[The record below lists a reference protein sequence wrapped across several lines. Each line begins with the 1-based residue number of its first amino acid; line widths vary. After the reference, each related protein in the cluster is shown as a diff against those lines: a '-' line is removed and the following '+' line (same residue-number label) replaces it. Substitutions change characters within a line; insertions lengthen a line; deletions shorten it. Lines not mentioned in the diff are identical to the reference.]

1 MSQSRH
7 LAAIMFADI
16 VGYTAIMQK
25 NEQEALKLLNRFKAL
40 IEEYTPTHTGTIVQY
55 FGDGCVLTF
64 DSSTE
69 CVSCALDIQKG
80 CNSEIK
86 IPVRIGMHLGEVIFH
101 NNNIFGD
108 GVNIASRV
116 ESLGVPGGILMS
128 KSIRDQIKNKAEFR
142 LASLG
147 GFAFKNVEEPMEVFA
162 LANEGLRVPK
172 RADLK
177 GKLSNTSDSEVTHRL
192 AAIMFSDIVGYSALN
207 RNDHLKAKA
216 LLSKN
221 RSIQKPIIE
230 RYGGTLLK
238 EADDDILV
246 SFRSAS
252 DAVLCAKDI
261 IKAIAGEV
269 QLSLRIG
276 INIGDLVNK
285 QGTVSGDGVEIAAG
299 IQELAPIN
307 GILISQGVNMN
318 VISQPE
324 INTRFL
330 GEEQL
335 RNSKQPVKVYLVEV
349 EGVEAP
355 VMVPE
360 RRTSES
366 RDRERSKGSTRRA
379 LNQMKL
385 GILAIAAVVLVGIG
399 YMVIDNNQKHEYA
412 VVSTP
417 EVLDKSIAVLPFE
430 NLSAEA
436 ENQYFADGQTE
447 AILNHLTKIADLR
460 VISRT
465 TMMSYS
471 GTNKSIPV
479 IAKEL
484 GVRYVLEGSVQRFGQ
499 KVRINAQ
506 LIDSDSD
513 KHLWSNNFDRDLNDI
528 FTIQTEI
535 AKNVAGQLQA
545 TITSG
550 EQEVLE
556 SIPTTDLNA
565 YDFYL
570 KGQEYLFRSRQEED
584 YRYAIQ
590 MFKRAVEIDESYT
603 LAWVGLSAASRWIYW
618 FHQDR
623 SSEHQRQTKE
633 YLNKAISL
641 DPDLMEVQLE
651 TAVYYYHCEL
661 NYQRA
666 LKILNQLKSEFPK
679 NDRLYLMVG
688 AVHRRMGEFEKSLE
702 LMERAISLSPTM
714 WNHWLDAGGT
724 LNLLRRYDEAARH
737 FENAINLNPSEGL
750 CYVFMGLLH
759 LVRGETEQARLLM
772 EENKQL
778 DHPGMIWLWS
788 ETEILDRNYQEAA
801 GILLTTDHSVWDHQ
815 FGYVPKPLLLGHIYR
830 LMGDESLSIIHFR
843 EARRLMEKKI
853 LELQD
858 DARLFSSLGLAY
870 AGLGME
876 KEALEN
882 GNKALSIMNTSI
894 DAWQGFYNELDM
906 VKILVMLEKYDEAI
920 EKLTFLYRQNGYLS
934 VELLNNDPFWDPIRN
949 MEGFKELMTGPKS
962 QSITEVSS

>member
-1 MSQSRH
+1 MFQSRH

-25 NEQEALKLLNRFKAL
+25 NEKEALKLLNRFKEL
-40 IEEYTPTHTGTIVQY
+40 IEEYTPIHEGTIVQY

-69 CVSCALDIQKG
+69 CVNCAMDIQRG
-80 CNSEIK
+80 CNAEFK
-86 IPVRIGMHLGEVIFH
+86 VPVRIGMHLGEVIFH

-108 GVNIASRV
+108 GVNIASRI

-128 KSIRDQIKNKAEFR
+128 KSIRDQIKNKGEFR

-177 GKLSNTSDSEVTHRL
+177 GKLSTSDPELTHRL
-192 AAIMFSDIVGYSALN
+192 AAIMFSNIVGYAVLN
-207 RNDHLKAKA
+207 RSDSLKAKA
-216 LLSKN
+216 IQEKN
-221 RSIQKPIIE
+221 KSIQKPIIE
-230 RYGGTLLK
+230 RYGGTLLT

-261 IKAIAGEV
+261 IKAIAAEV
-269 QLSLRIG
+269 ELSLRIG
-276 INIGDLVNK
+276 INIGDLVNNK
-285 QGTVSGDGVEIAAG
+285 GVISGDGVEIAAG
-299 IQELAPIN
+299 IQSLAPIN

-318 VISQPE
+318 VASQPG

-335 RNSKQPVKVYLVEV
+335 RNTKQLIKVFLVEV

-355 VMVPE
+355 VIVPDPNPE
-360 RRTSES
+360 NLT
-366 RDRERSKGSTRRA
+366 DREPSKGATRKA
-379 LNQMKL
+379 LHQMKL
-385 GILAIAAVVLVGIG
+385 GIFAIAAVVLLGIG
-399 YMVIDNNQKHEYA
+399 YVFIDNNKKQTP
-412 VVSTP
+412 VVSAP

-430 NLSAEA
+430 NLSADA

-447 AILNHLTKIADLR
+447 AILNHLTKIAELR

-465 TMMSYS
+465 TMMGYA
-471 GTNKSIPV
+471 GTNKSVPV
-479 IAKEL
+479 IASEL
-484 GVRYVLEGSVQRFGQ
+484 GVRYVLEGSVQKFGQ

-506 LIDSDSD
+506 LIDSNLDR
-513 KHLWSNNFDRDLNDI
+513 HLWSENYDRDLNDI

-535 AKNVAGQLQA
+535 AKNVAEELEA
-545 TITSG
+545 NISSG

-556 SIPTTDLNA
+556 TIPTTNLNA

-570 KGQEYLFRSRQEED
+570 KGQDYLFRSRKEED

-590 MFKRAVEIDESYT
+590 MFQRAVEIDESYT
-603 LAWVGLSAASRWIYW
+603 LAWVGLSAASRWIFW

-623 SSEHQRQTKE
+623 SSEHQRQTKK
-633 YLNKAISL
+633 YLDKAISL

-666 LKILNQLKSEFPK
+666 LQILNRLKDEYPK
-679 NDRLYLMVG
+679 NDQLYLMVG
-688 AVHRRMGEFEKSLE
+688 AVHRRMGQFEKSLE
-702 LMERAISLSPTM
+702 LMERAISLSPNM

-724 LNLLRRYDEAARH
+724 LNLLRRYDEAAQH

-759 LVRGETEQARLLM
+759 MVQGNADQARLLM
-772 EENKQL
+772 ADNKQL

-788 ETEILDRNYQEAA
+788 ETEIFQRNYQEAA
-801 GILLTTDHSVWDHQ
+801 GILLSTDHTVWDHQ
-815 FGYVPKPLLLGHIYR
+815 FGYMPKALLLGHIYR
-830 LMGDESLSIIHFR
+830 LKGDESLAIIHFR
-843 EARRLMEKKI
+843 EARRLIEKKLKE
-853 LELQD
+853 LED
-858 DARLFSSLGLAY
+858 DARLYSSLGLAY
-870 AGLGME
+870 AGIGME
-876 KEALEN
+876 QEAIAN

-906 VKILVMLEKYDEAI
+906 AKILVMLGKHQEAI
-920 EKLTFLYRQNGYLS
+920 EKLTFLFEQNGYLS
-934 VELLNNDPFWDPIRN
+934 VELLNNDPFWDPLREIA
-949 MEGFKELMTGPKS
+949 GFLQLTSNSPQTGVKEAS
-962 QSITEVSS
+962 R